1 MNCFASMKG
10 KGRNKLGTYNSFKSE
25 YGVFV
30 KVLVPFKDRSVFAK
44 FRCEV
49 APITF
54 ETGRYEN
61 INHEK
66 KIQI

>member
-1 MNCFASMKG
+1 MKG
-10 KGRNKLGTYNSFKSE
+10 NGRNKLGPYKSFNSE

-54 ETGRYEN
+54 ETG
-61 INHEK
+61 H
-66 KIQI
+66 